1 MPPQCAVKSYRSPGV
16 GVIVGVLLLSS
27 ATVSSPRRFSFRRS
41 SLLVWRSSFFISRR
55 SLRERSVGAID
66 EFRAGDADEFGE
78 GDADGST
85 VGRGRSARGIGVAL
99 GFGDADSI
107 AVELG
112 FSLERDLSTG
122 DRAEVGLAA
131 ADGAGLAVALGDADC
146 DDVDLAFGRGINVG
160 RGVAFTVSPGVA
172 VTRAVAD
179 GVAVAVVSG
188 VARRPGV
195 AVAAMV
201 AELAGVEVEVALA
214 DGTAV
219 AADVEDADVVDV
231 SAAASV
237 GFTNVF
243 GGAFGGGVASA
254 FIFTRTFSV
263 ACRSPV
269 FSQPRSTTTLA
280 MVSLT
285 LRGRSIAW
293 SRAIKG
299 AGMTMD

>member
-131 ADGAGLAVALGDADC
+131 ADGAGLAVALGDADGV
-146 DDVDLAFGRGINVG
+146 DFDLAFGRGVNVG
-160 RGVAFTVSPGVA
+160 RGVAVAVSTGVAVARAVANGLAVVSGIARRLGVA
-172 VTRAVAD
+172 VT
-179 GVAVAVVSG
+179 
-188 VARRPGV
+188 
-195 AVAAMV
+195 AMV
-201 AELAGVEVEVALA
+201 ARIAGVEVEGALG
-214 DGTAV
+214 D
-219 AADVEDADVVDV
+219 
-231 SAAASV
+231 AAA
-237 GFTNVF
+237 
-243 GGAFGGGVASA
+243 GA
-254 FIFTRTFSV
+254 
-263 ACRSPV
+263 
-269 FSQPRSTTTLA
+269 
-280 MVSLT
+280 
-285 LRGRSIAW
+285 
-293 SRAIKG
+293 
-299 AGMTMD
+299 